1 MSLVERYLNQ
11 MEWDEPLC
19 NPEMHSVVGEL
30 ESFLRQ
36 PHRKSMQMVNSF
48 FLKKTLTS
56 FENLL
61 QIVTINN
68 CNTVFFNKTFL
79 FFSKYK

>member
-36 PHRKSMQMVNSF
+36 PHWKSMQMVQS
-48 FLKKTLTS
+48 S
-56 FENLL
+56 
-61 QIVTINN
+61 VD
-68 CNTVFFNKTFL
+68 
-79 FFSKYK
+79 SKYLLTLVLTREYLQLIYLISDSFD

>member
-36 PHRKSMQMVNSF
+36 PHRKSMQMVHSF
-48 FLKKTLTS
+48 FLKKNSDL
-56 FENLL
+56 
-61 QIVTINN
+61 I
-68 CNTVFFNKTFL
+68 
-79 FFSKYK
+79 

>member
-30 ESFLRQ
+30 ES
-36 PHRKSMQMVNSF
+36 
-48 FLKKTLTS
+48 
-56 FENLL
+56 
-61 QIVTINN
+61 
-68 CNTVFFNKTFL
+68 L
-79 FFSKYK
+79 F